1 MSDQP
6 YGQNGVARVRPGDS
20 VETTVYINADHSG
33 LYQYQLFCGEAEHSR
48 DVAEMRTR
56 GGRRPSVV
64 VMRTRCARD
73 VDERRPRCRRDADE
87 MCPSRVSHRL
97 DAPGV
102 GREVPETWATS

>member
-33 LYQYQLFCGEAEHSR
+33 LYQYQLFCGEAERSR
-48 DVAEMRTR
+48 DVAEIGREAPEMRTR
-56 GGRRPSVV
+56 GGRRPNVV

-73 VDERRPRCRRDADE
+73 VDELCPRC
-87 MCPSRVSHRL
+87 
-97 DAPGV
+97 
-102 GREVPETWATS
+102 